1 LLTYIC
7 GMNVTHI
14 LAIMKKD
21 FDIEIRQRYAI
32 TGIFLFAVTTAY
44 FIYKAFNKLSALEW
58 NILVWI
64 IVLFAGLNAIV
75 KSFVQERKET
85 YLYYYTMF
93 GPLEVIVAKLI
104 YNYLFTIFL
113 TFVVI
118 FTFTILF
125 GNPVKDYGLFLQG
138 LFLGTLG
145 ISSVFTFVSSVSGA
159 GSSNGT
165 MMSILSLPLVLPS
178 VLLMERI
185 TAVAMRLIQDST
197 IGKDLYIL
205 ASIDLLIIGM
215 IVLIFPTL
223 WKA

>member
-1 LLTYIC
+1 
-7 GMNVTHI
+7 MNLAHI
-14 LAIMKKD
+14 AAIMKKD

-32 TGIFLFAVTTAY
+32 AGIFLFAVTTAY
-44 FIYKAFNKLSALEW
+44 FIYKAFNKLSDLEW

-64 IVLFAGLNAIV
+64 LMLFAGLNAIV

-85 YLYYYTMF
+85 YLYYYSLF

-104 YNYLFTIFL
+104 YNFLFTIFL
-113 TFVVI
+113 TVVI
-118 FTFTILF
+118 ILTFTVLF
-125 GNPVKDYGLFLQG
+125 GNPIKFYGLFINGML
-138 LFLGTLG
+138 LGILG
-145 ISSVFTFVSSVSGA
+145 ISSIFTFVSSVSGA

-165 MMSILSLPLVLPS
+165 MMSILSLPLVLPN

-185 TAVAMRLIQDST
+185 TAVAMRSIHDSA
-197 IGKDLYIL
+197 IDKDLYIL

-215 IVLIFPTL
+215 IILIFPTL

>member
-1 LLTYIC
+1 
-7 GMNVTHI
+7 MNISHVV
-14 LAIMKKD
+14 AIIKKD

-32 TGIFLFAVTTAY
+32 AGIFLFAVTTAF
-44 FIYKAFNKLSALEW
+44 FIYKAFNKLSGLEW

-85 YLYYYTMF
+85 YLYYYSLF

-113 TFVVI
+113 TFVVV
-118 FTFTILF
+118 FVFTILF
-125 GNPVKDYGLFLQG
+125 GNPVKEYGLFLQG
-138 LFLGTLG
+138 LFLGVLG
-145 ISSVFTFVSSVSGA
+145 ISSIFTFVSSVSGA

-185 TAVAMRLIQDST
+185 TAVAMRLIQDT
-197 IGKDLYIL
+197 AIVKDLYIL

-215 IVLIFPTL
+215 VIFIFPSL

>member
-1 LLTYIC
+1 
-7 GMNVTHI
+7 MNVSHI

-32 TGIFLFAVTTAY
+32 AGIFLFAVTTAY

-75 KSFVQERKET
+75 KSFVQEKKET
-85 YLYYYTMF
+85 YLYYYTLF
-93 GPLEVIVAKLI
+93 GPLEVIIAKLI

-113 TFVVI
+113 TLVVI
-118 FTFTILF
+118 LTFTVLF
-125 GNPVKDYGLFLQG
+125 GNPVKDFPLFIKGLL
-138 LFLGTLG
+138 LGTLG

-159 GSSNGT
+159 GSSNNT

-185 TAVAMRLIQDST
+185 TAVAMRLIQDSA
-197 IGKDLYIL
+197 ISKDLYIL

-215 IVLIFPTL
+215 IILIFPTL

>member
-1 LLTYIC
+1 
-7 GMNVTHI
+7 MNVSHI

-32 TGIFLFAVTTAY
+32 AGIFLFAVTTAF
-44 FIYKAFNKLSALEW
+44 FIYKAFNKLTALEW

-85 YLYYYTMF
+85 YLYYYTLF
-93 GPLEVIVAKLI
+93 GPLEVIIAKLI

-113 TFVVI
+113 TGVVI

-125 GNPVKDYGLFLQG
+125 GNPVKDYSLFIKGLL
-138 LFLGTLG
+138 LGTLG

-159 GSSNGT
+159 GSSSGT

-178 VLLMERI
+178 VLLLERI
-185 TAVAMRLIQDST
+185 TAVAMRLIQDTT

-215 IVLIFPTL
+215 IILIFPTL

>member
-1 LLTYIC
+1 
-7 GMNVTHI
+7 MNIAHVI
-14 LAIMKKD
+14 AIMKKD

-32 TGIFLFAVTTAY
+32 AGIFLFAVTTAF

-64 IVLFAGLNAIV
+64 IIMFAGINAIV
-75 KSFVQERKET
+75 KSFVQERQET
-85 YLYYYTMF
+85 YLYYYSLF

-113 TFVVI
+113 TIVVI
-118 FTFTILF
+118 LTFTVLF
-125 GNPVKDYGLFLQG
+125 GNPIKDYPLFLKG
-138 LFLGTLG
+138 LLLGTLG

-159 GSSNGT
+159 GSSNST

-178 VLLMERI
+178 VLILERI

-197 IGKDLYIL
+197 IVKDLYIL

-215 IVLIFPTL
+215 IILIFPTL

>member
-1 LLTYIC
+1 
-7 GMNVTHI
+7 MNLAHI
-14 LAIMKKD
+14 AAIIKKD

-32 TGIFLFAVTTAY
+32 AGIFLFAVTTAY
-44 FIYKAFNKLSALEW
+44 FIYKAFNKLTALEW

-85 YLYYYTMF
+85 YLYYYSLF

-113 TFVVI
+113 TVVI
-118 FTFTILF
+118 ILTFTVLF
-125 GNPVKDYGLFLQG
+125 GNPIKDYPLFVKGML
-138 LFLGTLG
+138 LGALG
-145 ISSVFTFVSSVSGA
+145 ISSIFTFVSSVSGA
-159 GSSNGT
+159 GSSNST

-178 VLLMERI
+178 VLLLERI
-185 TAVAMRLIQDST
+185 TAVAMRLIQDTT
-197 IGKDLYIL
+197 IAKDLYLL

-215 IVLIFPTL
+215 IILIFPTL

>member
-1 LLTYIC
+1 
-7 GMNVTHI
+7 MNVSHI

-32 TGIFLFAVTTAY
+32 AGIFLFAVTTAY

-85 YLYYYTMF
+85 YLYYYSLF
-93 GPLEVIVAKLI
+93 GPLEVIIAKLI

-113 TFVVI
+113 TIVVI
-118 FTFTILF
+118 LTFTVLF
-125 GNPVKDYGLFLQG
+125 GNPVKDYPLFFKGLL
-138 LFLGTLG
+138 LGTLG

-215 IVLIFPTL
+215 IVLIFPSL

>member
-1 LLTYIC
+1 
-7 GMNVTHI
+7 MNIAHVI
-14 LAIMKKD
+14 AIMKKD

-32 TGIFLFAVTTAY
+32 AGIFLFAVTTAY
-44 FIYKAFNKLSALEW
+44 FIYKSFDKLAAMEW

-64 IVLFAGLNAIV
+64 IILFAGINAIV

-85 YLYYYTMF
+85 YLYYYSLF

-113 TFVVI
+113 TVVVI
-118 FTFTILF
+118 FTFTVLF
-125 GNPVKDYGLFLQG
+125 GNPVKDYPLFIKAL
-138 LFLGTLG
+138 LLGTLG

-159 GSSNGT
+159 GSSNST
-165 MMSILSLPLVLPS
+165 LMSILSLPLVLPS
-178 VLLMERI
+178 VLILERI
-185 TAVAMRLIQDST
+185 TAIAMRLRLDST
-197 IGKDLYIL
+197 VVKDLYIL

-215 IVLIFPTL
+215 IILIFPTL

>member
-1 LLTYIC
+1 
-7 GMNVTHI
+7 
-14 LAIMKKD
+14 MKKD

-32 TGIFLFAVTTAY
+32 AGIFLFAVTTAF
-44 FIYKAFNKLSALEW
+44 FIYKAFNKLTALEW

-85 YLYYYTMF
+85 YLYYYTLF
-93 GPLEVIVAKLI
+93 GPLEVIIAKLI

-113 TFVVI
+113 TGVVI

-125 GNPVKDYGLFLQG
+125 GNPVKDYSLFIKGLL
-138 LFLGTLG
+138 LGTLG

-159 GSSNGT
+159 GSSSGT

-178 VLLMERI
+178 VLLLERI
-185 TAVAMRLIQDST
+185 TAVAMRLIQDTT

-215 IVLIFPTL
+215 IILIFPTL

>member
-1 LLTYIC
+1 
-7 GMNVTHI
+7 MNIAHVI
-14 LAIMKKD
+14 AIIKKD
-21 FDIEIRQRYAI
+21 FNIEIRQRYAI
-32 TGIFLFAVTTAY
+32 AGIFLFAVTTAF
-44 FIYKAFNKLSALEW
+44 FIYKAFNKLSGLEW

-85 YLYYYTMF
+85 YLYYYSLF

-113 TFVVI
+113 TAVII

-125 GNPVKDYGLFLQG
+125 GNPVKDYDLFMKGLL
-138 LFLGTLG
+138 LGTLG
-145 ISSVFTFVSSVSGA
+145 ISSIFTFVSSVSGA
-159 GSSNGT
+159 GSSNST

-178 VLLMERI
+178 VLLLERI

-197 IGKDLYIL
+197 IVKDLYIL

-215 IVLIFPTL
+215 VILIFPTL

>member
-1 LLTYIC
+1 
-7 GMNVTHI
+7 MNLSHI
-14 LAIMKKD
+14 RAIMKKD

-32 TGIFLFAVTTAY
+32 AGIFLFAVTTAY

-85 YLYYYTMF
+85 YLYYYTLF

-113 TFVVI
+113 TVVI
-118 FTFTILF
+118 ILSFTVLF
-125 GNPVKDYGLFLQG
+125 GNPIKDYSLFIKGLLLG
-138 LFLGTLG
+138 LLG
-145 ISSVFTFVSSVSGA
+145 ISSIFTFVSSVSGA
-159 GSSNGT
+159 GSSNST

-178 VLLMERI
+178 VLLLERI

-215 IVLIFPTL
+215 IILIFPTL

>member
-1 LLTYIC
+1 
-7 GMNVTHI
+7 MNVIHI
-14 LAIMKKD
+14 LAIIRKD

-32 TGIFLFAVTTAY
+32 AGIFLFAVTTAY
-44 FIYKAFNKLSALEW
+44 FIYKTFNKLSALEW

-85 YLYYYTMF
+85 YLYYYTLF
-93 GPLEVIVAKLI
+93 NPLEIIVAKLI
-104 YNYLFTIFL
+104 YNYLFMLFL
-113 TFVVI
+113 TLVVI
-118 FTFTILF
+118 LTFSVLF
-125 GNPVKDYGLFLQG
+125 GNPVKDYALFVEGLL
-138 LFLGTLG
+138 LGTLG
-145 ISSVFTFVSSVSGA
+145 ISSIFTFVSSVSGA
-159 GSSNGT
+159 GSSNST

-215 IVLIFPTL
+215 IILIFPTL

>member
-1 LLTYIC
+1 
-7 GMNVTHI
+7 MNIAHVI
-14 LAIMKKD
+14 AIMKKD

-32 TGIFLFAVTTAY
+32 AGIFLFAVTTAY
-44 FIYKAFNKLSALEW
+44 FIYKAFNQLEAMEW
-58 NILVWI
+58 NILVWLI
-64 IVLFAGLNAIV
+64 ILFAGINAIV

-85 YLYYYTMF
+85 YLYYYSVF

-104 YNYLFTIFL
+104 YNYFFILFL
-113 TFVVI
+113 TLVVI
-118 FTFTILF
+118 LTFTVLF
-125 GNPVKDYGLFLQG
+125 DNPVKDYPLFLKG
-138 LFLGTLG
+138 LLLGTLG

-159 GSSNGT
+159 GSSNST

-185 TAVAMRLIQDST
+185 TAVAMRLAMDST
-197 IGKDLYIL
+197 IVKDLYIL

-215 IVLIFPTL
+215 IILIFPTL

>member
-1 LLTYIC
+1 
-7 GMNVTHI
+7 MNGSHI
-14 LAIMKKD
+14 LAIIKKD
-21 FDIEIRQRYAI
+21 FEIEIRQRYAI
-32 TGIFLFAVTTAY
+32 AGIFLFAVTTAF
-44 FIYKAFNKLSALEW
+44 FIYKTFNKLSALEW

-85 YLYYYTMF
+85 YLYYYSLF
-93 GPLEVIVAKLI
+93 GPLEVIVAKLV

-118 FTFTILF
+118 MTFTVLF
-125 GNPVKDYGLFLQG
+125 GFPVKDFSLFLKG
-138 LFLGTLG
+138 LLLGTLG

-159 GSSNGT
+159 GSSNDT

-185 TAVAMRLIQDST
+185 TAVAMRLMQDSA
-197 IGKDLYIL
+197 IAKDLYIL

-215 IVLIFPTL
+215 IILIFPTL

>member
-1 LLTYIC
+1 
-7 GMNVTHI
+7 MNLSHVA
-14 LAIMKKD
+14 AIIKKD

-32 TGIFLFAVTTAY
+32 AGIFLFAVTTAY

-64 IVLFAGLNAIV
+64 ITLFAGLNAIV

-85 YLYYYTMF
+85 YLYYYSLF
-93 GPLEVIVAKLI
+93 GPLEVVVAKLI
-104 YNYLFTIFL
+104 YNYLFTLFL
-113 TFVVI
+113 TIVI
-118 FTFTILF
+118 IFAFTVLF
-125 GNPVKDYGLFLQG
+125 GNPIKDYSLFIKGML
-138 LFLGTLG
+138 LGTLG
-145 ISSVFTFVSSVSGA
+145 ISSIFTFVSSVSGA

-165 MMSILSLPLVLPS
+165 MMSILALPLVLPS
-178 VLLMERI
+178 VLILERI

>member
-1 LLTYIC
+1 
-7 GMNVTHI
+7 
-14 LAIMKKD
+14 MKKD

-32 TGIFLFAVTTAY
+32 AGIFLFAITTAY
-44 FIYKAFNKLSALEW
+44 FIYKAFNTLSALEW

-75 KSFVQERKET
+75 KSFVQERRET
-85 YLYYYTMF
+85 YLYYYSLF

-104 YNYLFTIFL
+104 YNYLFTLFL
-113 TFVVI
+113 SFVII

-125 GNPVKDYGLFLQG
+125 GNPVKDYPLFLKG

-145 ISSVFTFVSSVSGA
+145 IASVFTFVSSISGA
-159 GSSNGT
+159 GSSNST
-165 MMSILSLPLVLPS
+165 LMSILALPLVLPS

-185 TAVAMRLIQDST
+185 TAVAMRLFVDSS

-215 IVLIFPTL
+215 IILIFPTL

>member
-1 LLTYIC
+1 
-7 GMNVTHI
+7 MNVSHI

-21 FDIEIRQRYAI
+21 FDIEIRQKYAI
-32 TGIFLFAVTTAY
+32 AGIFLFAVTTAY

-75 KSFVQERKET
+75 KSFIQERKET
-85 YLYYYTMF
+85 YLYYYSML
-93 GPLEVIVAKLI
+93 GPLEVIIAKLI

-113 TFVVI
+113 SIVVI
-118 FTFTILF
+118 LTFTVLF
-125 GNPVKDYGLFLQG
+125 GNPVKDYPLFIKGLL
-138 LFLGTLG
+138 LGTLG
-145 ISSVFTFVSSVSGA
+145 ISSIFTFVSSVSGA
-159 GSSNGT
+159 GSSSGT

-185 TAVAMRLIQDST
+185 TAVAMRLIQDTT

-215 IVLIFPTL
+215 IILIFPTL